1 MKTNIK
7 QKKDNSSL
15 LEELKRS
22 TMSCLLWEDEFYEDG
37 INISQ
42 RIQNLIN
49 NITDL
54 DKIVKII
61 YQAKID
67 MKLRHIP
74 LYMTCCL
81 LNKQTKHI
89 NCNPNKEKI
98 NFSSLFESIIT
109 RPDDMGEII
118 SIFKKLNPSCKTIPN
133 SIKKAINNSFY
144 KFDEYQL
151 AKWNKSNANYKLVDI
166 INLCHPKN
174 TDLIKKIVYNNLK
187 TPETWEVLLSAA
199 GSDEE
204 KKKEAWLKL
213 INDNRLPDMAFLMN
227 IRNISNCGV
236 SKDIIRQRIQ
246 EINSDKLLP
255 INLIRSGLINVDFT
269 NEIEQV
275 FFKLFTQ
282 QKNKEETI
290 ILVDVSG
297 SMDGDSLKYASA
309 LAMIGREKYYNCS
322 IYTFSYKEEKVK
334 NIHGFGLFEA
344 IDNSQEHNGTDL
356 GYSLK
361 NINNKEKYE
370 RIIIITDEQTVD
382 YNMPQ
387 AITDKSYIINVA
399 SYQKGVGYTKGY
411 KHINGFSDK
420 IFDYIDNI
428 ENDFDF

>member
-7 QKKDNSSL
+7 QKNNNP

-22 TMSCLLWEDEFYEDG
+22 VMSCLLWEDEFYEDG
-37 INISQ
+37 ESISQ

-54 DKIVKII
+54 DKIVRII
-61 YQAKID
+61 YQAKDD

-74 LYMTCCL
+74 LYMACCL

-98 NFSSLFESIIT
+98 NFGTLFESLIT

-118 SIFKKLNPSCKTIPN
+118 SIFKKLNPDCKTIPN
-133 SIKKAINNSFY
+133 SIKKAINNSFC

-151 AKWNKSNANYKLVDI
+151 AKWNKLNVNYKLVDI

-199 GSDEE
+199 GSNKE

-255 INLIRSGLINVDFT
+255 INLVRSGLINVDFT

-275 FFKLFTQ
+275 FFKLFKQ

-290 ILVDVSG
+290 ILVDVSA
-297 SMDGDSLKYASA
+297 SMDGDRLKYASA

-322 IYTFSYKEEKVK
+322 VYTFSTQEVKIK

-344 IDNSQEHNGTDL
+344 IDNSQNHSITCLNN
-356 GYSLK
+356 SLK
-361 NINNKEKYE
+361 NINKKEDYK
-370 RIIIITDEQTVD
+370 RIIIITDEQATELD
-382 YNMPQ
+382 IPQ

-420 IFDYIDNI
+420 VFDYIDNI
-428 ENDFDF
+428 EDDFDF